1 MLGAFHP
8 QANTPMKLYYTP
20 GTCSTAPRILL
31 AEAGLACEQELV
43 SFKTKQTSAGTDYLQ
58 INPNGYVP
66 ALQLDDGSILT
77 EGPAIDQYIAD
88 LVPEKKLAPASGSPE
103 RYRMQSWLNFIATE
117 LHKGGYSILFD
128 RSAAEEWKAAARAK
142 LAKRLAYVNDALAG
156 KDYLI
161 GNDFGC
167 ADAYLFVV
175 LGWSDHAGV
184 DLASFANLKAFMD
197 RIAARPSVQTVK
209 AMDTKK

>member
-1 MLGAFHP
+1 
-8 QANTPMKLYYTP
+8 MKLYYTP

-31 AEAGLACEQELV
+31 AEAGIACEQESV
-43 SFKTKQTSAGTDYLQ
+43 SFKNKQTASGADYLQ

-66 ALQLDDGSILT
+66 ALQLDDGTILT

-88 LVPEKKLAPASGSPE
+88 LAPEKKLAPPNGSFA
-103 RYRMQSWLNFIATE
+103 RYQMQSWLNFIGTE

-128 RSAAEEWKAAARAK
+128 RGAAEEWKDAARTK
-142 LAKRLAYVNDALAG
+142 LAKRLAHADAALAG
-156 KDYLI
+156 KNYLV
-161 GNDFGC
+161 GDDFGC

-175 LGWSDHAGV
+175 LGWSAHANV
-184 DLASFANLKAFMD
+184 DLSGFANLNTFIE
-197 RIAARPSVQTVK
+197 RIAGRPSVQSVK

>member
-1 MLGAFHP
+1 
-8 QANTPMKLYYTP
+8 MKIFYTP

-31 AEAGLACEQELV
+31 AEAGIACEQELV
-43 SFKTKQTSAGTDYLQ
+43 SFKTKQTASGADYLQ

-88 LVPEKKLAPASGSPE
+88 LAPEKKLAPANGTPE

-128 RSAAEEWKAAARAK
+128 RGAAEEWKDAARTK
-142 LAKRLAYVNDALAG
+142 LAKRLAHVDAVLA
-156 KDYLI
+156 DRPYLL
-161 GNDFGC
+161 GADFGC

-175 LGWSDHAGV
+175 LGWSEFAHV
-184 DLASFANLKAFMD
+184 DLAPFANLKAFLE
-197 RIAARPSVQTVK
+197 RVAARPAVQAVK
-209 AMDTKK
+209 AMDAKK

>member
-1 MLGAFHP
+1 
-8 QANTPMKLYYTP
+8 MKIYYTP

-31 AEAGLACEQELV
+31 AEAGIACEQEAV
-43 SFKTKQTSAGTDYLQ
+43 SFKTKQTASGADYLQ

-66 ALQLDDGSILT
+66 ALQLDDGTVLT

-88 LVPEKKLAPASGSPE
+88 LAPEKRLAPANGTPE
-103 RYRMQSWLNFIATE
+103 RYRMQSWLNYIATE

-128 RSAAEEWKAAARAK
+128 RGAAEEWKEAARAK
-142 LAKRLAYVNDALAG
+142 LAKRLAYVDGALAEQQF
-156 KDYLI
+156 LL

-175 LGWSDHAGV
+175 LGWSAASNV
-184 DLASFANLKAFMD
+184 DLSGFANLNAFVE
-197 RIAARPSVQTVK
+197 RVAARPSVQTVK

>member
-1 MLGAFHP
+1 
-8 QANTPMKLYYTP
+8 MKLYYTP

-31 AEAGLACEQELV
+31 AEAGIACEQEAV
-43 SFKTKQTSAGTDYLQ
+43 SFKTKQTAGGADYLQ

-66 ALQLDDGSILT
+66 ALQLDDGTVLT

-88 LVPEKKLAPASGSPE
+88 LAPEKKLAPANGTPE

-128 RSAAEEWKAAARAK
+128 RGAAEEWKEAARAK
-142 LAKRLAYVNDALAG
+142 LAKRLAYVDGALAG
-156 KDYLI
+156 QSHLLGD
-161 GNDFGC
+161 DFGC

-175 LGWSDHAGV
+175 LGWSEHAGV
-184 DLASFANLKAFMD
+184 DISGFANLKAFIE
-197 RIAARPSVQTVK
+197 RVAARASVQAVK
-209 AMDTKK
+209 AVDAKK